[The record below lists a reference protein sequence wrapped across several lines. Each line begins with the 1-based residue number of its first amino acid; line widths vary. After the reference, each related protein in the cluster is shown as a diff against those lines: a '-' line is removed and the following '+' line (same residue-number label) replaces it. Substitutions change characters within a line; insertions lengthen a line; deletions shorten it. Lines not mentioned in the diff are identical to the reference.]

1 MRRERKLM
9 ILTGVL
15 VVCAAGAFGISRI
28 DFEEKMTGTE
38 TTIVDADSAD
48 IRTGCEDVRGS
59 GSAGRDRG
67 KSF

>member
-15 VVCAAGAFGISRI
+15 VVCVAGAFGISRI

-38 TTIVDADSAD
+38 TTFLMASAAQTLWPRESCMGVTWW
-48 IRTGCEDVRGS
+48 II
-59 GSAGRDRG
+59 
-67 KSF
+67 

>member
-28 DFEEKMTGTE
+28 
-38 TTIVDADSAD
+38 IP
-48 IRTGCEDVRGS
+48 
-59 GSAGRDRG
+59 DRL
-67 KSF
+67 